1 MEKVAGGRR
10 RKARRGR
17 ERESWSEVGVRARLG
32 VNYISVCWHVAQPF
46 LPMYMFGYERVR
58 ANEQGKL
65 RTFGRERKDENGR
78 GEEGKRRENERRRAI
93 NERFGAPL
101 ARCPFYHILPL
112 TLPSIFLLPLSN
124 LEIPSAS
131 GPTRI
136 SHS

>member
-1 MEKVAGGRR
+1 ML
-10 RKARRGR
+10 ARCPAVLAYVYVRIR
-17 ERESWSEVGVRARLG
+17 ARES
-32 VNYISVCWHVAQPF
+32 
-46 LPMYMFGYERVR
+46 
-58 ANEQGKL
+58 EQGKL
-65 RTFGRERKDENGR
+65 RTFGRERKDESGG
-78 GEEGKRRENERRRAI
+78 GEEGKRREDERRRAI